1 MGWTPPQD
9 LFLDGASGPIM
20 NAAIQRPVESSRLT
34 PTQALSISGRI
45 LAGYSAMG
53 VLWIVGSGWWLHRL
67 IRDAPTAAYW
77 ITLLTWSLVSAT
89 ALLLGVALR
98 RNLVEI
104 QRSTVR
110 LKASEER
117 WKHALE
123 GASQAVWDWD
133 AVTNQ
138 VFFSDSWKAMLGYG
152 PHEIGNNL
160 EEWKSRVH
168 PDDLPDVL
176 AALERHLNGQ
186 SPAYAS
192 EHRVR
197 CKDGSYKWIL
207 DQGKVMTRTPDGR
220 PQRLLGTHYD
230 ITERRHVEAERRQA
244 ERLQTLSADVLRIL
258 NDPHVLPDAARLIL
272 DAIKRDT
279 GIEAVGIRLMKD
291 NHFPYASA
299 DGFSEEFLRAEND
312 LTARN
317 CDGTACFD
325 DEGRVMFECTCGLVL
340 SGKTDPTN
348 TLMTPGG
355 SVWSNDARPFL
366 HLHPNEDPRLHP
378 RNRCIR
384 EGYQSLALI
393 PIRAEGGIVGL
404 LQLNDRRKDCF
415 SAEMIQYFEGLAT
428 SFGVALL
435 RLREVQ
441 ALRQAEQK
449 HRSLF
454 ENSVEGIF
462 QADPNGVLYSTNIAL
477 ARILGFENQAGLL
490 SAWND
495 ADASAYCGLSG
506 ERWKELKS
514 LLEANGVVKDFEVE
528 FRRRSGERIWVSC
541 NVWSVRNTAGGLA
554 RYEGT
559 VTDITARKV
568 ADTILRDRLELQDQL
583 AKVAATVPGMIFSFR
598 LHSDGS
604 TSMPFCTP
612 AIMELWGLRPEEVR
626 TDCSAGCDRIHPGDI
641 ESVRSKIAR
650 SARTLN
656 PWQDT
661 FRVRHP
667 RHGERWLS
675 GQSMPR
681 VESDGSILWHGFV
694 QDVTERKLAE
704 EALRLSEERY
714 RNLVETTFEWIWE
727 IDASGHYT
735 FVSPKVQDLLGYT
748 PEEVLGKTPFD
759 LMPES
764 EASRLRQVF
773 ADLQGSR
780 QPFSSLEN
788 VNRHKDGHLVT
799 LESSAVP
806 MLGPNGELKGYRGM
820 DRDISER
827 KRLEE
832 QFRQA
837 QRLEAIGQLAG
848 GVAHDFNNILA
859 ATMMHLGL
867 LQMNPEIDDETR
879 QSLKELETETRR
891 AASLTRQLLMFSRRS
906 VMTVQ
911 PVDLSQVVT
920 NLLKMLNRLIG
931 ENVSLHF
938 ECFHAIPTVEAD
950 PGMLEQV
957 VVNLVVNARDAMPK
971 GGRIT
976 LGTQLVHIHSDRDGP
991 ISDRRSGCFVCLTVS
1006 DTGHGMNPETIKHI
1020 FEPFFT
1026 TKEAGK
1032 GTGLGLSTVHGIV
1045 AQHKGWVEVESEP
1058 GQGSTFRVFIPA
1070 LHQTPSAATL
1080 PLNDPPPHRGH
1091 ETILIVEDDPSVR
1104 SMVRRSLNLLG
1115 YHVLEAANG
1124 QAAMS
1129 LWQTHGETV
1138 DLLLTDMVMPEGMTG
1153 LELTEKLQS
1162 LKPDLHAVISSG
1174 YSAEIVHGGVTDQP
1188 GIVYLPKPYELD
1200 TLANVVRT
1208 QLNRSTRTSA
1218 GSIQSGGK

>member
-1 MGWTPPQD
+1 MGWTPLQD
-9 LFLDGASGPIM
+9 LFLDGAWGTIM
-20 NAAIQRPVESSRLT
+20 NAAIQQPVESSRLP

-104 QRSTVR
+104 QRSTLR

-138 VFFSDSWKAMLGYG
+138 VFFSDSWKTMLGYG

-192 EHRVR
+192 EHRLR

-244 ERLQTLSADVLRIL
+244 ERLQALSADVLRIL

-272 DAIKRDT
+272 DAIQRDT

-291 NHFPYASA
+291 HHFPYAAA

-340 SGKTDPTN
+340 SGKTDPAN

-366 HLHPNEDPRLHP
+366 HLHPKEDPRLHP
-378 RNRCIR
+378 RNRCVR

-435 RLREVQ
+435 RLREVH

-449 HRSLF
+449 YRSLF
-454 ENSVEGIF
+454 ENSIEGIF
-462 QADPNGVLYSTNIAL
+462 QADPEGTVYNANIAL
-477 ARILGFENQAGLL
+477 AKILGFENQAGLI

-495 ADASAYCGLSG
+495 AESCCGLNA
-506 ERWKELKS
+506 EHWTELKV
-514 LLEANGVVKDFEVE
+514 LLEASGVVKDFEIRL
-528 FRRRSGERIWVSC
+528 RRRGGERIWVSC
-541 NVWSVRNTAGGLA
+541 NMWSVREASGRLT

-559 VTDITARKV
+559 VADITARK
-568 ADTILRDRLELQDQL
+568 TTESILHERVELQDQL

-598 LHSDGS
+598 LRSDG
-604 TSMPFCTP
+604 TACLPFCTP

-626 TDCSAGCDRIHPGDI
+626 TDCSAGFDRIHPADL

-650 SARTLN
+650 SAQTLT

-681 VESDGSILWHGFV
+681 MEPDGSILWHGFI
-694 QDVTERKLAE
+694 QDVTEHKLAE
-704 EALRLSEERY
+704 EALRLSEERC
-714 RNLVETTFEWIWE
+714 
-727 IDASGHYT
+727 
-735 FVSPKVQDLLGYT
+735 
-748 PEEVLGKTPFD
+748 
-759 LMPES
+759 
-764 EASRLRQVF
+764 
-773 ADLQGSR
+773 
-780 QPFSSLEN
+780 
-788 VNRHKDGHLVT
+788 
-799 LESSAVP
+799 
-806 MLGPNGELKGYRGM
+806 
-820 DRDISER
+820 
-827 KRLEE
+827 
-832 QFRQA
+832 RQA
-837 QRLEAIGQLAG
+837 QRLESIGQLAG

-859 ATMMHLGL
+859 ASMMHLGL
-867 LQMNPEIDDETR
+867 LQMSPKIDDETR
-879 QSLKELETETRR
+879 QCLKELESETRR
-891 AASLTRQLLMFSRRS
+891 AAALTRQLLMFSRRS

-911 PVDLSQVVT
+911 PVDLSQVVA

-931 ENVSLHF
+931 EDVSLRF
-938 ECFHAIPTVEAD
+938 ECSHAIPPVQAD

-976 LGTQLVHIHSDRDGP
+976 LGTQLVHIHSEQEGP

-1006 DTGHGMNPETIKHI
+1006 DTGHGMNPETMKHI

-1058 GQGSTFRVFIPA
+1058 DHGSTFRVFIPA
-1070 LHQTPSAATL
+1070 LHQTPPSA
-1080 PLNDPPPHRGH
+1080 
-1091 ETILIVEDDPSVR
+1091 PS
-1104 SMVRRSLNLLG
+1104 
-1115 YHVLEAANG
+1115 
-1124 QAAMS
+1124 
-1129 LWQTHGETV
+1129 
-1138 DLLLTDMVMPEGMTG
+1138 
-1153 LELTEKLQS
+1153 
-1162 LKPDLHAVISSG
+1162 
-1174 YSAEIVHGGVTDQP
+1174 
-1188 GIVYLPKPYELD
+1188 
-1200 TLANVVRT
+1200 
-1208 QLNRSTRTSA
+1208 
-1218 GSIQSGGK
+1218 